1 MYYIVDVIDNIYEH
15 EGDDCIDSI
24 DNIDDVEDIDNK
36 CDRVH
41 VM

>member
-1 MYYIVDVIDNIYEH
+1 MYYIVDVIGNIYEH
-15 EGDDCIDSI
+15 EGDDCIDSV
-24 DNIDDVEDIDNK
+24 DNIDDVEDIGNK